1 VGGVYAQASPDFG
14 KDLRGLRLNWR
25 IAGGA
30 SALVTLVFLF
40 GLTFVYQHIIRVREE
55 LNKQS
60 RLGIIGLLSAGIS
73 HDIKNPLGS
82 IMAAGDLLDRHVK
95 ENEEAQELIG
105 YIRDG
110 ADRILDVTQTLL
122 SGASIKQR
130 EAVALKDLCASL
142 CKQLTPVAMEKGVKV
157 VEEVDGDVLA
167 WGSQSAL
174 RMAIANILKNAIE
187 AVPEGEGRIHISG
200 RKLDNRVAVV
210 ISDNGPGIPPSM
222 QKRIFDTLV
231 TTKEHGSGIGLPVT
245 RQIVEDMQ
253 GKLELESEPGHGT
266 SFIMW
271 IPEAKLDEYA

>member
-1 VGGVYAQASPDFG
+1 
-14 KDLRGLRLNWR
+14 
-25 IAGGA
+25 
-30 SALVTLVFLF
+30 
-40 GLTFVYQHIIRVREE
+40 
-55 LNKQS
+55 
-60 RLGIIGLLSAGIS
+60 
-73 HDIKNPLGS
+73 
-82 IMAAGDLLDRHVK
+82 MAAGDLLDRHVK